1 MVVTTSV
8 PRRVLEALKGIG
20 LNLYERNLYAAL
32 LVKKVATAGELSDLS
47 QVPRARI
54 YDVAES
60 LAEKGF
66 VVIQPGSPIKYI
78 AVEPEEALE
87 RLKEK
92 VRRDAETICKRLE
105 EIKGSEIVEEMK
117 ALYSKD
123 IQHIKPYDFV
133 GVIKS
138 KEKIDRQIRSLMNK
152 TEKHLHIFTS
162 KKGLM
167 DLLRHR
173 RLLGNLKS
181 KGIKIRILAPITGEI
196 KHIVNELKKVAEIR
210 DSSKIKVSNSK
221 FKIFDDKHILMH
233 LTDDDTEHSQEVALW
248 AANPHLAKNM
258 FLPLFEDLW
267 SKAKKI

>member
-32 LVKKVATAGELSDLS
+32 LIKKVATAGELTDLS

-54 YDVAES
+54 YDIAES

-66 VVIQPGSPIKYI
+66 VIIQPGSPIKYI

-87 RLKEK
+87 RLKDK
-92 VRRDAETICKRLE
+92 IKKDAEMMCKRLE
-105 EIKGSEIVEEMK
+105 EIKNSDIVKDMK

-123 IQHIKPYDFV
+123 IQHIRPYDFV

-138 KEKIDRQIRSLMNK
+138 KEKIDRHIRSLMNK
-152 TEKHLHIFTS
+152 TEKHLHVFTS
-162 KKGLM
+162 KKGLI
-167 DLLRHR
+167 DLSRHK
-173 RLLGNLKS
+173 RLLSSLKS
-181 KGIKIRILAPITGEI
+181 RGVKIRILAPITNEI
-196 KHIVNELKKVAEIR
+196 KHIVNDLKKIAEIR
-210 DSSKIKVSNSK
+210 DSSGIKVNNSK

-233 LTDDDTEHSQEVALW
+233 LTDDDTEHSQEVVLW
-248 AANPHLAKNM
+248 ATNPHLAKNM
-258 FLPLFEDLW
+258 FIPLFEDLW
-267 SKAKKI
+267 SKAKRI